1 MAMRPIALTLG
12 ALLGILPACS
22 SSRAAVLATACDGGD
37 ASACEVLAAM
47 YLLGEGVPRDEAK
60 ASGLH
65 RRVMTLRSKACSEGD
80 KEACSKLGMAVA
92 TVPLDPPRAAP
103 ASSGSSG
110 AAVFGVTLLRDGQM
124 TIHDK
129 PVLNDEALLASARDH
144 LAANPESRAVIR
156 ADGSVPHGRVI
167 QVLDILKQAGLTKVA
182 FSVNPAA
189 SAAPSEPGDT
199 PALP

>member
-1 MAMRPIALTLG
+1 MRPSALILG
-12 ALLGILPACS
+12 AMLGILPACS
-22 SSRAAVLATACDGGD
+22 SSRAAVFATACDGGD
-37 ASACEVLAAM
+37 ARACEVLAAM
-47 YLLGEGVPRDEAK
+47 YLLGEGVPKDEAK

-65 RRVMTLRSKACSEGD
+65 RRVMTIRSKACSEGD

-103 ASSGSSG
+103 APSE

-124 TIHDK
+124 LIHDK
-129 PVLNDEALLASARDH
+129 PVPSDEALLASARDH

-167 QVLDILKQAGLTKVA
+167 QVLDVLKQAGLTKIA

-189 SAAPSEPGDT
+189 SAAPSAPDNT
-199 PALP
+199 AVLP